1 MATSLAAQLKKLE
14 VPQTSLLL
22 QDKKRPSLLF
32 DPKEAANLDLEK
44 VFKIG
49 KSGFDELLKQSAVFQ
64 QFESIFFSESSLKFE
79 RAVHSSKENKKLDL
93 VINNFLIYLSPYFLL
108 HTAHKTLEWLIRRF
122 RIHEHN
128 QDQFIMLILP
138 YHDTRI
144 FVRALQLVDLTNP
157 INKWHWLEPIQKP
170 GVPLSSLAVVNRLAC
185 DNSFLNL
192 LCSHV
197 LAATEIYGV
206 ESRRLSTL
214 YSFYATRV
222 IGALERS
229 KEITE
234 VQVSHLLPVLV
245 HGLISSVV
253 DFTAST
259 YMVLTQL
266 WTKARLDD
274 RTMKSLLAKA
284 LKHPPDELRNEV
296 LMLVYYVYDTPHH
309 SFTAVS
315 DKIVTRA
322 NKPWFCEE
330 STKIRGTKID
340 TSKFLILLS
349 ENAIKMVVKNPDE
362 AKKVRDFVTTIF
374 EKINFEDKEINTIL
388 KTTLKPSLV
397 SGTLSL
403 AGKEFL
409 SQLFKAIETRYPVCF
424 DEYLKNLMAKSESD
438 LEAKSVLQF
447 LTSWHSGTRDTK
459 KSMDILSRLFHYSA
473 DQRVLALKTFST
485 ETLHISDGFQELLNN
500 ALLQRFN
507 DEDVRVV
514 KALLDFPVKRLQSL
528 FSTEVLVDNL
538 MTLLSQ
544 CHTAKRHTLASPALK
559 ILLEVWDEGDD
570 TSIFIATLPYLFPSC
585 GEEITLA
592 LQILNSEFANK
603 NKLLQKVKEN
613 LGPHI
618 LAKDPTVSGITA
630 EEIGSTAFHNMI
642 NWELIPPTE
651 NILSTMKLSDNVD
664 ATAVFFNLML
674 LGSVVRVPVK
684 KLPPKTALEVIE
696 MVAKMIKQYPKV
708 QVMPGYNQ
716 LNGQNIHEALK
727 MTSKEI
733 LPLQAGTGV
742 LEQVHRRFD
751 LQSKLNLDFEN
762 DPENAHL
769 ILRTLEILFDGM
781 ASSIHKAIHYSWCVK
796 LFFQRHFSS
805 ASDLLRFLSQF
816 FVKPVAPQT
825 SFHCLQIALAVLSHS
840 DSFQWIHQDKTFIT
854 NLLIA
859 LARPNPRC
867 REAALTIL
875 KRITQTFNISMEG
888 ASVLLNQ
895 ISNRESEISLDP
907 EQLRVILYLT
917 LSPDPAVK
925 SQFKE
930 CEWEKLQDTREFLFK
945 IILDDSVPIHTSAQ
959 LLEVL
964 TFVNGPKVLQEL
976 APKGVRLLK
985 QLKEFPEKFYT
996 KLALSNIL
1004 QRFESCTAEALK
1016 QEYAWQ
1022 LFDQAI
1028 VTHHVEI
1035 PWKDKHKS
1043 PSIVILKQIDQ
1054 SFYDKVSKVVPG
1066 LEKKIIGKLVD
1077 IVTDCE
1083 VGSIVT
1089 AATRVVKRIQIDAQL
1104 IIDELRAMKEAKL
1117 PEEDTSQQT
1126 PAQKRRSQRMKRIHL
1141 RPEIINTREWRRGIT
1156 VLEFIQRADNQE
1168 LNVNNQELLLPVL
1181 FELLRLCIAF
1191 EEQSPLEYTN
1201 QLLLSAIN
1209 YLSSKGLPIP
1219 DPHQQVDLISQCIR
1233 ISQNPGTHH
1242 HALLVLVELFKV
1254 ADISTALHS
1263 IMPIFTFMG
1272 SSVLRQDDAYSI
1284 QIISKTIETVVPI
1297 INATNDETHACEILR
1312 IFVISLPDVPEHRR
1326 FPIFTKLLQLLE
1338 NHLHLFYLLTFES
1351 HVLIQGKDPQLQQT
1365 SSQRL
1370 EFALSISKEFSAKTL
1385 IDVCVKLVEFMK
1397 ILPVEIKENQRQ
1409 HIVFPKNYIFDVSKN
1424 SPKQLR
1430 HYRYTIV
1437 QFLSLLLSSQEF
1449 VDKVALLSDKGLSK
1463 IRSLCDKLIVELI
1476 IIIQSV
1482 AKSADSAQGK
1492 PTEKYW
1498 KVLLHNLYD
1507 ILSAVN
1513 NLLPSE
1519 VFVMSVE
1526 KLINHDL
1533 LTVRRKILELLNA
1546 RLQQRKFA
1554 EENRTKLMTLVK
1566 HLMEIVGKHG
1576 RMLSQE
1582 MEVVQQTALI
1592 TLKLLAKLLAF
1603 EHPEEFK
1610 PVLTLTT
1617 EYMSAKEGPLLGSV
1631 VLCVAELSSAM
1642 KIHAIP
1648 LMSKFM
1654 PGIIKLVKTHCHHES
1669 PDIVVI
1675 SIISALQKIVDS
1687 FARFLSSYLDEL
1699 LPELCRLN
1707 ILYTDPDHP
1716 KVGIVVS
1723 KLKATC
1729 QKISSDVR
1737 LSPLLRITG
1746 EVYDSVIEGQNYAL
1760 IPPLVAILS
1769 DAFAGLTRIT
1779 LKGVKGELTSFFLK
1793 FLEFREK
1800 IGTTD
1805 AMETDDEQNQ
1815 VAQRI
1820 YMVEESVSKAL
1831 IAWVLK
1837 FDAETLRDFYRKELL
1852 PWTRGDSELKCRKI
1866 IFYRLSSNVMDGINE
1881 LSESL
1886 PESFSKAL
1894 AELVSAV
1901 PNFMLPLAAPLLKDN
1916 NLAVNPPGD
1925 DTFQEEFSRV
1935 EVTEAIL
1942 STLKKIFEI
1951 VPCNAIN
1958 SEWFDILTQPIV
1970 DQIENV
1976 LGSKEDF
1983 EFRAKDLIVPCVAF
1997 FAAATSDAA
2006 VHKKIIYQTLLKTQH
2021 KESHVRGTALNAV
2034 VEIARKLQEDFM
2046 PFLPETVPFLAELL
2060 EDGEKQV
2067 EKATLEA
2074 VRTLEDILGEPLQK
2088 YF

>member
-49 KSGFDELLKQSAVFQ
+49 RSGFDELLKQSAVFQ
-64 QFESIFFSESSLKFE
+64 QFESIFFSSSSLKFE
-79 RAVHSSKENKKLDL
+79 RAVHSSQENKKLDA

-144 FVRALQLVDLTNP
+144 FARALQLVDLTNP
-157 INKWHWLEPIQKP
+157 TNKWHWLEPIQKP

-197 LAATEIYGV
+197 CTATEVYGV
-206 ESRRLSTL
+206 ESHRLSTL

-229 KEITE
+229 EKITE
-234 VQVSHLLPVLV
+234 VQVSHLLPVLL
-245 HGLISSVV
+245 HGLNSSVV
-253 DFTAST
+253 DLIAST

-284 LKHPPDELRNEV
+284 LKRPPHELRNEV

-309 SFTAVS
+309 SFTVVS
-315 DKIVTRA
+315 DKIINRVV
-322 NKPWFCEE
+322 NKSWFCEE
-330 STKIRGTKID
+330 TTKIRSTKID
-340 TSKFLILLS
+340 TSKFLILLTES
-349 ENAIKMVVKNPDE
+349 AIKIVVKNPVE
-362 AKKVRDFVTTIF
+362 VEEVKTFVMSIF
-374 EKINFEDKEINTIL
+374 EKINFKDKEIDTIL

-397 SGTLSL
+397 SGTLSM

-424 DEYLKNLMAKSESD
+424 DEYLKNLMEKSEND

-459 KSMDILSRLFHYSA
+459 KSMEILSRLFHYSA
-473 DQRVLALKTFST
+473 DQRVLALNTLST

-514 KALLDFPVKRLQSL
+514 KALLDFPVERLQSL

-538 MTLLSQ
+538 MILLSQ

-618 LAKDPTVSGITA
+618 LAKDPVVSGITA

-762 DPENAHL
+762 DPENANL

-781 ASSIHKAIHYSWCVK
+781 ASSIHKAHYSWCVK

-840 DSFQWIHQDKTFIT
+840 DSFQWIHQDKTFIA

-895 ISNRESEISLDP
+895 ISNRESEILLDP
-907 EQLRVILYLT
+907 EQLQVVLYLT
-917 LSPDPAVK
+917 LSPDPAIK

-930 CEWEKLQDTREFLFK
+930 TEWEKLQDTREFLFN
-945 IILDDSVPIHTSAQ
+945 IILDDNVPIHTSAQ

-964 TFVNGPKVLQEL
+964 IFVNGPKVLQEL

-985 QLKEFPEKFYT
+985 QLKEFPDKFFT

-1004 QRFESCTAEALK
+1004 QRFESSTAEALK
-1016 QEYAWQ
+1016 QEYAWK

-1028 VTHHVEI
+1028 VTHRVEI
-1035 PWKDKHKS
+1035 PWKDKQKS

-1077 IVTDCE
+1077 IVADCE

-1104 IIDELRAMKEAKL
+1104 IVDELRAMKEAKL
-1117 PEEDTSQQT
+1117 PEEDTSKLT
-1126 PAQKRRSQRMKRIHL
+1126 PAQRRRSQRMKRIHL

-1254 ADISTALHS
+1254 ADISTALHN

-1297 INATNDETHACEILR
+1297 INANNDETHACEILR
-1312 IFVISLPDVPEHRR
+1312 IFVISLPDIPEHRR
-1326 FPIFTKLLQLLE
+1326 IPIFTKLLQLLD

-1351 HVLIQGKDPQLQQT
+1351 HVLIQGKDSQLQQT

-1370 EFALSISKEFSAKTL
+1370 EFALSISQEFPVKTL

-1437 QFLSLLLSSQEF
+1437 LFLSVLLSSQDF
-1449 VDKVALLSDKGLSK
+1449 VDKVALLSDKSLSK
-1463 IRSLCDKLIVELI
+1463 IRPLCEKLIVELI
-1476 IIIQSV
+1476 VIIQS
-1482 AKSADSAQGK
+1482 ASKSADSAQGK

-1513 NLLPSE
+1513 SFLPSE

-1526 KLINHDL
+1526 KLINHNL

-1566 HLMEIVGKHG
+1566 PLMEIVGKHG
-1576 RMLSQE
+1576 KMLSQE

-1610 PVLTLTT
+1610 PVLILTT
-1617 EYMSAKEGPLLGSV
+1617 KYMSAKEGPLLGSV

-1642 KIHAIP
+1642 KIHAIS
-1648 LMSKFM
+1648 LLSKFM
-1654 PGIIKLVKTHCHHES
+1654 PGIIKLVKTHCHQES

-1716 KVGIVVS
+1716 KIGIVVS

-1737 LSPLLRITG
+1737 LSPLLHTTG
-1746 EVYDSVIEGQNYAL
+1746 EVYDSVIKRQNYAL
-1760 IPPLVAILS
+1760 IPPLMTILS
-1769 DAFAGLTRIT
+1769 NAFAGLTRVT
-1779 LKGVKGELTSFFLK
+1779 LKGVKSELTSFFLK

-1800 IGTTD
+1800 IGTND
-1805 AMETDDEQNQ
+1805 AMETDDEQNE
-1815 VAQRI
+1815 VAKRI

-1837 FDAETLRDFYRKELL
+1837 FDVETLKDFYRKELL
-1852 PWTRGDSELKCRKI
+1852 PWTRRDFELKCRKI

-1886 PESFSKAL
+1886 PESSAKAL
-1894 AELVSAV
+1894 TQLVSAV

-1916 NLAVNPPGD
+1916 NLKVNPLGD

-1942 STLKKIFEI
+1942 STLKKIFKI
-1951 VPCNAIN
+1951 VPSNAIN
-1958 SEWFDILTQPIV
+1958 SEWFDILIQPIV

-1976 LGSKEDF
+1976 MGSKEEF
-1983 EFRAKDLIVPCVAF
+1983 EVRAKELIVPCVAY
-1997 FAAATSDAA
+1997 FAAATPDAA
-2006 VHKKIIYQTLLKTQH
+2006 IHKKIIYQTLLKTQH
-2021 KESHVRGTALNAV
+2021 KDSHVRSTALNAV